1 MKLFDT
7 HCHLDLPELAA
18 DLQQHLQDAAA
29 AGIARML
36 LPAVEAARWPLVLAL
51 QAGTRQK
58 ATLADSEKSGAPAK
72 TAQPCTEPFMPH
84 TEPVP
89 HTTLALLHTTAAL
102 PEIEVALGIH
112 PWWSE
117 TASRAQLDQL
127 AGLLRDKGGQICAVG
142 EIGLDFAL
150 DWYPSPEAL
159 KKHQLA
165 LLRDQLA
172 LARQAGKPVVLHH
185 RKSQPELLQALK
197 AEMFSGGGVL
207 HAFSGSVAQ
216 AHHFLDLGFK
226 LGIGGTISYERAQK
240 TRDTVRKLP
249 LDALVLETDAP
260 AMPLAGFQGEINRPA
275 QLRRVFEHLQSLRPE
290 APALLADALWQN
302 SLQALGLAG
311 H

>member
-18 DLQQHLQDAAA
+18 DLQQHLKDAAA
-29 AGIARML
+29 AGVARML

-51 QAGTRQK
+51 QASTRQQ
-58 ATLADSEKSGAPAK
+58 ATRADIDKSGAPTQA
-72 TAQPCTEPFMPH
+72 AQPCTDPAVSH
-84 TEPVP
+84 TAP
-89 HTTLALLHTTAAL
+89 AL
-102 PEIEVALGIH
+102 PQIEVALGIH

-117 TASRAQLDQL
+117 TASRDQLDQL

-150 DWYPSPEAL
+150 DWHPSPEAA

-240 TRDTVRKLP
+240 TRDTVRKLS

-275 QLRRVFEHLQSLRPE
+275 QLRLVFAHLQSLRPE
-290 APALLADALWQN
+290 EPELLADALWQN
-302 SLQALGLAG
+302 SLQALGLSG
-311 H
+311 R